1 MEIMYN
7 FAADN
12 YKDTTKRNQ
21 TNKNN
26 IRHHAN
32 HKRQTIRRRTPTVR
46 FSRPAYRQRAHH

>member
-1 MEIMYN
+1 MVIALMEIMYN

-46 FSRPAYRQRAHH
+46 FS